1 MPKVMTKEEA
11 LEFKP
16 VYDKAAKIGVEA
28 IEFLDNNRTF
38 MRKGEVCY
46 RTAATMEK
54 LLFKKYPAQ
63 QMLSEEEVKNLID
76 SFSEA
81 AKKKATAP
89 KKQKKATET
98 EDENK

>member
-1 MPKVMTKEEA
+1 
-11 LEFKP
+11 
-16 VYDKAAKIGVEA
+16 
-28 IEFLDNNRTF
+28 
-38 MRKGEVCY
+38 
-46 RTAATMEK
+46 MEK

-63 QMLSEEEVKNLID
+63 QMLSEEEVKSLID